1 MLDATPCDVLDWGPT
16 GRVILRI
23 DWIAHL
29 RNGGHGMLRT
39 LGIVE
44 ACFESLAARVKASRK
59 LGGKSVIEWV
69 VRRAT
74 DCQQLDGVIVLTND
88 VPENR
93 FLSMLVPTDVP
104 VFAARKPDPL
114 ACFAAALEA
123 YPAAAAVR
131 LGIGSPFLDPA
142 LVDRLI
148 IAAHS
153 DPEVDYATYCCR
165 DGRPVVLSSLGVYAE
180 WVRAEVVHRAARR
193 ATSHEERND
202 VTRYI
207 YSRPGRF
214 RLRLIPA
221 PPQLDRDD
229 VRLTVDIEE
238 DWDHALA
245 IFEALGPDLD
255 LQRIVDLLL
264 HQPALR
270 RRMADLNREYARR

>member
-1 MLDATPCDVLDWGPT
+1 
-16 GRVILRI
+16 
-23 DWIAHL
+23 
-29 RNGGHGMLRT
+29 MLRT

-59 LGGKSVIEWV
+59 LGGKSVVEWV

-88 VPENR
+88 IPENR
-93 FLSMLVPTDVP
+93 FLSMLVPPDVP
-104 VFAARKPDPL
+104 VFVARKPDPL
-114 ACFAAALEA
+114 ACFSAALEE
-123 YPAAAAVR
+123 YPAVAAVR

-148 IAAHS
+148 IAAHAE
-153 DPEVDYATYCCR
+153 PEVDYASYCCR
-165 DGRPVVLSSLGVYAE
+165 DGRPAVRSPLGMYAE
-180 WVRAEVVHRAARR
+180 WVRADVIHRVARR
-193 ATSHEERND
+193 ASTAEDRND

-207 YSRPGRF
+207 YTRPDRF

-221 PPQLDRDD
+221 PPQLDRED

-255 LQRIVDLLL
+255 LLRIADLLL

-270 RRMADLNREYARR
+270 RRMADLNREYAGY

>member
-1 MLDATPCDVLDWGPT
+1 
-16 GRVILRI
+16 
-23 DWIAHL
+23 
-29 RNGGHGMLRT
+29 MLRT

-74 DCQQLDGVIVLTND
+74 DCQQLDGVIVLTNAI
-88 VPENR
+88 PENQ
-93 FLSMLVPTDVP
+93 FLSMLVPPDVP
-104 VFAARKPDPL
+104 LFVARKPDPL
-114 ACFAAALEA
+114 AGFAAALEE
-123 YPAAAAVR
+123 YPALAAVR
-131 LGIGSPFLDPA
+131 LGVGSPFLDPA

-153 DPEVDYATYCCR
+153 GPEVDYASYCCR
-165 DGRPVVLSSLGVYAE
+165 DGRPTVRTSLGVYAE
-180 WVRAEVVHRAARR
+180 WVRAEVIHRVARR
-193 ATSHEERND
+193 ATSHEDRND

-207 YSRPGRF
+207 YTRPERF

-255 LQRIVDLLL
+255 LQRIADLLL

-270 RRMADLNREYARR
+270 RRMADLNREYSGH